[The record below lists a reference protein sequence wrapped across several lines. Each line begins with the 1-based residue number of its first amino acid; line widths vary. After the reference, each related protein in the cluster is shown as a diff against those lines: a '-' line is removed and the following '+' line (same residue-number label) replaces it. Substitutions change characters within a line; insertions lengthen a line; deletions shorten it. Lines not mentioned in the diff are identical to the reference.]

1 MWIEGKSKE
10 SSWWAKKTPVCYEVL
25 SSEAQCKY
33 FMRIIKKKKL
43 KSSSGSKT
51 SLQGN
56 NIQNNEDDRDDPRMR
71 KGIRS
76 SKQGKELLF

>member
-33 FMRIIKKKKL
+33 FMRIIKKKKKKKAEVQL
-43 KSSSGSKT
+43 W
-51 SLQGN
+51 LQ
-56 NIQNNEDDRDDPRMR
+56 DLPPR
-71 KGIRS
+71 K
-76 SKQGKELLF
+76 